1 MDMSG
6 FNAIWEE
13 INTESSEA
21 ISREDMM
28 CHAVPC
34 CASAINFCSELLH
47 FDFRDQCRKSQRH
60 AFAGAHF
67 AQGILKIRRPVVLVV
82 PVLRGIA

>member
-21 ISREDMM
+21 ISREDLM
-28 CHAVPC
+28 CH
-34 CASAINFCSELLH
+34 
-47 FDFRDQCRKSQRH
+47 
-60 AFAGAHF
+60 
-67 AQGILKIRRPVVLVV
+67 VVLG
-82 PVLRGIA
+82 R